1 MTTKIQMPKDFVVRL
16 QIGTGK
22 DNMKDVAVQLHLIA
36 NLLDKGKDDGKI
48 VDDDEKTIIGR
59 WGRIT
64 RK

>member
-1 MTTKIQMPKDFVVRL
+1 MTTKTQMPKDFVVRL

-22 DNMKDVAVQLHLIA
+22 DAMKDIAAQLHLVA
-36 NLLDKGKDDGKI
+36 NLLEKGKDDGKI
-48 VDDDEKTIIGR
+48 VGDDDKTIIGR